1 MLCGVKRDN
10 ALIGSRKRRERGSR
24 LTFPFLPARV
34 WAQEKKTFTSHP
46 TQLKRSDTAY
56 YWEERDIMAFSESE
70 WIIKLFYAFQ
80 DARYLYMVMEYMP
93 GGDLVNLM
101 SQYEISEKWAK
112 FYTAELIA
120 ALNVVHELGFIHR

>member
-1 MLCGVKRDN
+1 MHKK
-10 ALIGSRKRRERGSR
+10 SKH
-24 LTFPFLPARV
+24 LPP
-34 WAQEKKTFTSHP
+34 TP